1 VSNLGGVSELKVAIV
16 HDYLTQRG
24 GAERVVLAFHSL
36 FPDAPIFT
44 SLYDPEDT
52 FPAFEDLDVRT
63 SFLQRVPHKGDKFRA
78 LLTLYPAAFSG
89 FELEDYD
96 LVLSSSSGWA
106 HGITQFKGLHLC
118 YCYTP
123 ARWLYLQRS
132 YFGRNGPV
140 PAWWRYP
147 LQPVL
152 TGLMRWDK
160 RAARR
165 VSHYIAISHASAQ
178 RIRRFYGRPA
188 TVVHGPIDIERI
200 GVDPAAPTASPPYY
214 MTLARLLPYKRI
226 DRAIEACERLGR
238 RLIVVGHGPGSRG
251 LRRMAG
257 PLIEFRER
265 VPDHELNRLLAGC
278 TALIQAGDEDFGLA
292 PLEAN
297 AAGRP
302 VVAYG
307 VSGALETVV
316 DGVTGVLFHE
326 PTADSLCE
334 AMRRLE
340 HRSWDRFTLQEH
352 AREFSLDRFKAEILG
367 TVETALAGA
376 LP

>member
-1 VSNLGGVSELKVAIV
+1 VLEHQQPG
-16 HDYLTQRG
+16 
-24 GAERVVLAFHSL
+24 RVGHRHLNRHS
-36 FPDAPIFT
+36 
-44 SLYDPEDT
+44 
-52 FPAFEDLDVRT
+52 
-63 SFLQRVPHKGDKFRA
+63 
-78 LLTLYPAAFSG
+78 
-89 FELEDYD
+89 
-96 LVLSSSSGWA
+96 
-106 HGITQFKGLHLC
+106 
-118 YCYTP
+118 
-123 ARWLYLQRS
+123 
-132 YFGRNGPV
+132 
-140 PAWWRYP
+140 
-147 LQPVL
+147 
-152 TGLMRWDK
+152 
-160 RAARR
+160 
-165 VSHYIAISHASAQ
+165 
-178 RIRRFYGRPA
+178 A
-188 TVVHGPIDIERI
+188 TVAV
-200 GVDPAAPTASPPYY
+200 
-214 MTLARLLPYKRI
+214 
-226 DRAIEACERLGR
+226 
-238 RLIVVGHGPGSRG
+238 
-251 LRRMAG
+251 
-257 PLIEFRER
+257 ER

-326 PTADSLCE
+326 PTVDSLCE

>member
-1 VSNLGGVSELKVAIV
+1 VKVALV

-24 GAERVVLAFHSL
+24 GAERVVLAFHEL
-36 FPDAPIFT
+36 FPEAPIFT

-52 FPAFEDLDVRT
+52 FPEYADRDIRT
-63 SFLQRVPHKGDKFRA
+63 SFMQSLPHKGDAFRA
-78 LLTLYPAAFSG
+78 LLMLYPVAFSKV
-89 FELEDYD
+89 ELEGYD

-106 HGITQFKGLHLC
+106 HGVDAGDAVHVC

-123 ARWLYLQRS
+123 ARWLYLQSS

-140 PAWWRYP
+140 PRWWRYP
-147 LQPVL
+147 LQPAL
-152 TGLMRWDK
+152 QTLIRWDK

-165 VSHYIAISHASAQ
+165 VDHYLAISHASAD
-178 RIRRFYGRPA
+178 RVRRFYGRPA
-188 TVVHGPIDIERI
+188 TVVHGPIEIDRIPFDPDSER
-200 GVDPAAPTASPPYY
+200 ATPPYY

-226 DRAIEACERLGR
+226 DRAIEACRRRGS
-238 RLIVVGHGPGSRG
+238 RLIVVGHGPAAAP

-257 PLIEFRER
+257 PLVEFRER
-265 VPDHELNRLLAGC
+265 VPDEELNRLLAGC

-326 PTADSLCE
+326 PSPESLSD
-334 AMRRLE
+334 AMDDLERRT
-340 HRSWDRFTLQEH
+340 WDPH
-352 AREFSLDRFKAEILG
+352 ALRAHAASFSKERFKARV
-367 TVETALAGA
+367 VEAVDDALAGR
-376 LP
+376 LPATLAG

>member
-1 VSNLGGVSELKVAIV
+1 MKVAIV

-24 GAERVVLAFHSL
+24 GAERVVLAFHEL

-44 SLYDPEDT
+44 SMYDPEDT
-52 FPAFEDLDVRT
+52 FPAYAEGDVRT
-63 SFLQRVPHKGDKFRA
+63 TFLQHLPHRGNAFRA
-78 LLTLYPAAFSG
+78 LLVLYPVAFSRLCLDG
-89 FELEDYD
+89 YD

-106 HGITQFKGLHLC
+106 HGVDARGALQVC

-140 PAWWRYP
+140 PLWWRYP

-152 TGLMRWDK
+152 RTLMRWDK

-165 VSHYIAISHASAQ
+165 VDHYVTISHASAD
-178 RIRRFYGRPA
+178 RVRRFYDRPA
-188 TVVHGPIDIERI
+188 TVVHGPIELERI
-200 GVDPAAPTASPPYY
+200 PFDPESRPADPPYY

-226 DRAIEACERLGR
+226 DRAIEACERRGS
-238 RLIVVGHGPGSRG
+238 RLIVVGSGPASSG

-257 PLIEFRER
+257 PLVEFRER
-265 VPDHELNRLLAGC
+265 VSDEELNRLLAGC

-316 DGVTGVLFHE
+316 DGTTGVLFHE
-326 PTADSLCE
+326 PTPDSLRN
-334 AMRRLE
+334 AMDQLESRRWNPRAL
-340 HRSWDRFTLQEH
+340 RSH
-352 AREFSLDRFKAEILG
+352 AEIFSKERFKRRIAEVIG
-367 TVETALAGA
+367 DALAA
-376 LP
+376 R